1 VTTGTLAATIAVM
14 RRTVCLVVLGL
25 SGSVAWAERPAIEV
39 ARAEMAA
46 ALIEQAD
53 LHPTP
58 LSLPTMAAAPRHAA
72 SRSAVQRGIA
82 PGGSRDAARAAAS
95 QASGRADARAAS
107 QAAQQAQAAAAAAAG
122 QAQSRAAKERASRP
136 RPR

>member
-1 VTTGTLAATIAVM
+1 MITPMRLRLCLAVCLAVPLGFCSLAWAD
-14 RRTVCLVVLGL
+14 RTV
-25 SGSVAWAERPAIEV
+25 ADI

-46 ALIEQAD
+46 ALVEQAD
-53 LHPTP
+53 LQPTP
-58 LSLPTMAAAPRHAA
+58 LSLPTKASAPRHAA
-72 SRSAVQRGIA
+72 A
-82 PGGSRDAARAAAS
+82 PGAVKRGTAPRGPNDAAGTAADQVSQRA
-95 QASGRADARAAS
+95 QARAAS